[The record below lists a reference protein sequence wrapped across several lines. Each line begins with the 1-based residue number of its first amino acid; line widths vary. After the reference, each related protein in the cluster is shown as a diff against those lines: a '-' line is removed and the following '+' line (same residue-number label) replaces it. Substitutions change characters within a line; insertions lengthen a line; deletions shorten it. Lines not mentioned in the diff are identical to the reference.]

1 MGDRAI
7 ITTKQNYENNGVG
20 IYLHWNGDAG
30 SVRAFLKYAQLRRF
44 RTGNQF
50 DYGFA
55 RLVQVIANYFGGN
68 LSIGI
73 DVLSNLAEALDN
85 GTYIIDDDFNIVE
98 RIDAPEN
105 DEDEND
111 DQFIDWMVRDID
123 RAQPVGS
130 RIFDA
135 DGELDTEKV
144 ENMAC

>member
-20 IYLHWNGDAG
+20 IYLHWNGDIG

-50 DYGFA
+50 DYGLA

-73 DVLSNLAEALDN
+73 DVLSNLAEAFDN
-85 GTYIIDDDFNIVE
+85 GTYIIDDGFNIVE
-98 RIDAPEN
+98 RIDAPED
-105 DEDEND
+105 DEDNEDD
-111 DQFIDWMVRDID
+111 DQLMEMVRDID
-123 RAQPVGS
+123 RAQPAKS

-135 DGELDTEKV
+135 DGELDAEKV
-144 ENMAC
+144 KNMA